1 MAYRH
6 RATQLSFQ
14 SFNNG
19 LGVPLSSDNEWV
31 QLADMLPWQQLD
43 EAYQLLFTEMG
54 GRAAKPFRLLYG
66 ASLIKQA
73 EHLTDRSVVT
83 AIRDTPAYQYFIGLD
98 TYTTDL
104 PFNHSTL
111 VYFRRRMG
119 QITEL
124 VRNIISDTLREQI
137 QSLLPDDEL
146 RVLITDA
153 TAVPIEIRFPQD
165 TSLLNQARLNL
176 EEMLLDMAHQL
187 QIKPPRTYKR
197 EAKAKWT
204 AFARKPRRWA
214 KETRKQIKVQLQYV
228 RRDLRYI
235 DVLLAHGASLNERQ
249 TKRLAVIRELFDQQM
264 FMYENRT
271 HRVPGRIVSLA
282 QPWIRPINRGKAKQ
296 RTEFGPKIDASIA
309 DGMIDIERFDFKAF
323 NESQDLATTIDH
335 YFDVHGY
342 YPDEILADTLYRT
355 RENRQLCQRLGI
367 RLSGPRLGRK
377 PKKVDAKQR
386 QVDRDA
392 EKRRGKIERG
402 FAFMKGPLGLSL
414 VRTKTVASIA
424 VTIDIAINLANL
436 KMLLRLFNGSILIFV
451 KYKQESILI
460 HYQIH
465 VSGSRNVA

>member
-1 MAYRH
+1 MW
-6 RATQLSFQ
+6 TS
-14 SFNNG
+14 
-19 LGVPLSSDNEWV
+19 
-31 QLADMLPWQQLD
+31 
-43 EAYQLLFTEMG
+43 
-54 GRAAKPFRLLYG
+54 
-66 ASLIKQA
+66 
-73 EHLTDRSVVT
+73 
-83 AIRDTPAYQYFIGLD
+83 
-98 TYTTDL
+98 
-104 PFNHSTL
+104 
-111 VYFRRRMG
+111 
-119 QITEL
+119 
-124 VRNIISDTLREQI
+124 NIISDTLREQI

-235 DVLLAHGASLNERQ
+235 DVLLTHGASLNERQ

-377 PKKVDAKQR
+377 PKKMDAKQR

-436 KMLLRLFNGSILIFV
+436 KMLLRLFNGPILIFV

>member
-1 MAYRH
+1 M
-6 RATQLSFQ
+6 
-14 SFNNG
+14 
-19 LGVPLSSDNEWV
+19 
-31 QLADMLPWQQLD
+31 
-43 EAYQLLFTEMG
+43 
-54 GRAAKPFRLLYG
+54 
-66 ASLIKQA
+66 
-73 EHLTDRSVVT
+73 
-83 AIRDTPAYQYFIGLD
+83 
-98 TYTTDL
+98 
-104 PFNHSTL
+104 
-111 VYFRRRMG
+111 
-119 QITEL
+119 
-124 VRNIISDTLREQI
+124 
-137 QSLLPDDEL
+137 
-146 RVLITDA
+146 
-153 TAVPIEIRFPQD
+153 
-165 TSLLNQARLNL
+165 
-176 EEMLLDMAHQL
+176 
-187 QIKPPRTYKR
+187 
-197 EAKAKWT
+197 
-204 AFARKPRRWA
+204 
-214 KETRKQIKVQLQYV
+214 
-228 RRDLRYI
+228 
-235 DVLLAHGASLNERQ
+235 
-249 TKRLAVIRELFDQQM
+249 AVIRELFDQQM

-377 PKKVDAKQR
+377 PKKMDAKQR

-436 KMLLRLFNGSILIFV
+436 KMLLRLFNGPILIFV